1 MDILKIVLVSSI
13 LLRINYILAIIT
25 FALIPIYYLGNYFNK
40 NKMEHLAKAEMKL
53 GDENMEQAQSVVYKK
68 TSIELFKAWN
78 LFFKKFNYISEKR
91 WNITSTKHKYLILNM
106 EFPKFIS
113 TLSPFV
119 VLILGASFVHRGVFT
134 IGTLIMFL
142 QYAQMI
148 YSPITSIANLKA
160 NANSSVASFERIR
173 NFFDYENEENNYT
186 KLFAKQENAIEIK
199 NVAITNEKKELLFE
213 IEDLTIS
220 KNGLYILNEGR

>member
-1 MDILKIVLVSSI
+1 
-13 LLRINYILAIIT
+13 
-25 FALIPIYYLGNYFNK
+25 
-40 NKMEHLAKAEMKL
+40 
-53 GDENMEQAQSVVYKK
+53 
-68 TSIELFKAWN
+68 
-78 LFFKKFNYISEKR
+78 
-91 WNITSTKHKYLILNM
+91 M

>member
-1 MDILKIVLVSSI
+1 
-13 LLRINYILAIIT
+13 
-25 FALIPIYYLGNYFNK
+25 
-40 NKMEHLAKAEMKL
+40 
-53 GDENMEQAQSVVYKK
+53 
-68 TSIELFKAWN
+68 
-78 LFFKKFNYISEKR
+78 
-91 WNITSTKHKYLILNM
+91 M

-113 TLSPFV
+113 TVSPFV

-199 NVAITNEKKELLFE
+199 NVTITNEN
-213 IEDLTIS
+213 TTS
-220 KNGLYILNEGR
+220 C